1 MNINIEA
8 PISALKKSNV
18 KKKARPVL
26 NKAILNSID
35 QDQFIKSNIYKN
47 NNLQFKIKPIKF
59 FKENDDEKIT
69 NMTLVDKVNSKIK
82 LKNENR
88 YIIA

>member
-26 NKAILNSID
+26 NKAILNSIN
-35 QDQFIKSNIYKN
+35 QDQFIISNIYN
-47 NNLQFKIKPIKF
+47 YNNLEFKIKPIKF

-69 NMTLVDKVNSKIK
+69 NMTLGDKFNSKIK

>member
-26 NKAILNSID
+26 NKAILNSIN

-69 NMTLVDKVNSKIK
+69 NMTLGDKFNSKIK

>member
-8 PISALKKSNV
+8 PISALKKSTL

-26 NKAILNSID
+26 NKAILNSTN

-59 FKENDDEKIT
+59 FKEEGDDEKII
-69 NMTLVDKVNSKIK
+69 NMTLGDKIK
-82 LKNENR
+82 F
-88 YIIA
+88 